1 MILGDVEET
10 VTTVEIDEETYEELY
25 KVKRVSA
32 ADVAVVSFLSWFV
45 LFFCILVHK
54 EEHPHA
60 VCARGRRRPRGSAP
74 PRGLA
79 ARLSCRQGPGSSSI
93 KHRLWAS
100 RCESCLLF
108 CVKVIPDTVGADL
121 APA

>member
-25 KVKRVSA
+25 KVGEASSCCVAARVC
-32 ADVAVVSFLSWFV
+32 VVLTPA
-45 LFFCILVHK
+45 LCISVHK

-79 ARLSCRQGPGSSSI
+79 ASRRGILQHLLWGS
-93 KHRLWAS
+93 RRES
-100 RCESCLLF
+100 RLLF
-108 CVKVIPDTVGADL
+108 CVKGISDTVGNDFS
-121 APA
+121 PA

>member
-25 KVKRVSA
+25 KVARLPA
-32 ADVAVVSFLSWFV
+32 ADALRWAFLTSFVWF
-45 LFFCILVHK
+45 LISALCILVHK

-60 VCARGRRRPRGSAP
+60 VCARGRRGPRGSAP

-79 ARLSCRQGPGSSSI
+79 AQEPPASSI
-93 KHRLWAS
+93 FCGAADVKVVY
-100 RCESCLLF
+100 F
-108 CVKVIPDTVGADL
+108 CVKVISDSCLKGK
-121 APA
+121 

>member
-25 KVKRVSA
+25 KVKRVPA
-32 ADVAVVSFLSWFV
+32 GDHVLSCCV
-45 LFFCILVHK
+45 LFLISALCILVHK

-79 ARLSCRQGPGSSSI
+79 WPSCRHGAGSSSI
-93 KHRLWAS
+93 EHLLWGS
-100 RCESCLLF
+100 RCESC
-108 CVKVIPDTVGADL
+108 
-121 APA
+121 